1 MQPITVT
8 VGAVASSDV
17 SIAAAQNV
25 VAATTLTLTAGA
37 ASIAYPAQLN
47 LVTSADYTGINFTVT
62 GTGATGQ
69 TQTEVIAGPN
79 TGSASSVL
87 FYKSVASIVSD
98 GGVGGGAV
106 SVGTTGVT
114 STRWV
119 YFDSWSTGTTA
130 LQCNVTGTV
139 NYTVQS
145 TLDDPNSPTN
155 PVSAVNCVWVDSNDT
170 AVVNSIATVQSNFV
184 FTPVYG
190 RVLMNSGTG
199 TVATTFAQTGVT
211 NL

>member
-25 VAATTLTLTAGA
+25 VSATTLTLTAGA

-47 LVTSADYTGINFTVT
+47 LVTSANYTGINFTVT

-87 FYKSVASIVSD
+87 FYKSVTSIVSS

-130 LQCNVTGTV
+130 LQCNVSGTV

-155 PVSAVNCVWVDSNDT
+155 PVSAVNCVWLDSNDT
-170 AVVNSIATVQSNFV
+170 AVVNASTSVQSNFA

>member
-1 MQPITVT
+1 MQPVSVT

-25 VAATTLTLTAGA
+25 VTATTLTLTAGA

-62 GTGATGQ
+62 GTDANNQ
-69 TQTEVIAGPN
+69 VQTEVLAGPN
-79 TGSASSVL
+79 IGTVSSVL
-87 FYKSVASIVSD
+87 FYKSVTSIVSD

-106 SVGTTGVT
+106 SAGTSGVT

-119 YFDSWSTGTTA
+119 SFDTWSTGTTA

-145 TLDDPNSPTN
+145 TLDNPSDPFH
-155 PVSAVNCVWVDSNDT
+155 PVSAVNCVWIDSGDT
-170 AVVNSIATVQSNFV
+170 GVVNATVTTQSNFF
-184 FTPVYG
+184 FTPVYA

-199 TVATTFAQTGVT
+199 SVTTTFVQTGVT

>member
-62 GTGATGQ
+62 GTGTTGQ

-87 FYKSVASIVSD
+87 FYKSVTSIVSD

-130 LQCNVTGTV
+130 LQCNASGTV

-155 PVSAVNCVWVDSNDT
+155 PVSAVNCVWLDSNDT
-170 AVVNSIATVQSNFV
+170 AVVNASTSVQSNFA

>member
-87 FYKSVASIVSD
+87 FYKSVTSIVSD

-106 SVGTTGVT
+106 SAGTTGVT

>member
-37 ASIAYPAQLN
+37 ASLAYPAQLN
-47 LVTSADYTGINFTVT
+47 LVTSANYTGINFTVT

-79 TGSASSVL
+79 TSSASSVL
-87 FYKSVASIVSD
+87 FYKSVTSIVSS

-130 LQCNVTGTV
+130 LQCNASGTV

-145 TLDDPNSPTN
+145 TLDDPSSPTN
-155 PVSAVNCVWVDSNDT
+155 PVSAVNCVWLDSNDT
-170 AVVNSIATVQSNFV
+170 AVVNASTSVQSNFA

>member
-37 ASIAYPAQLN
+37 ASLAYPAQLN

-62 GTGATGQ
+62 GTDANNQ
-69 TQTEVIAGPN
+69 VQTEVLAGPN
-79 TGSASSVL
+79 TATVSSVL
-87 FYKSVASIVSD
+87 FYKSVTSIVSD

-106 SVGTTGVT
+106 SVGTSGVT

-119 YFDSWSTGTTA
+119 SLDTWSTGTTA
-130 LQCNVTGTV
+130 IQCNVSGTV

-155 PVSAVNCVWVDSNDT
+155 PVSAVNCVWLDSNDT
-170 AVVNSIATVQSNFV
+170 AVVNASTSVQSNFA

-199 TVATTFAQTGVT
+199 TVSATFAQTGVT

>member
-1 MQPITVT
+1 MQPISVT

-37 ASIAYPAQLN
+37 ASLAYPAQLN
-47 LVTSADYTGINFTVT
+47 VVTSADYTGINFTIT

-69 TQTEVIAGPN
+69 TQSEVIAGPN
-79 TGSASSVL
+79 TGTASSVL
-87 FYKSVASIVSD
+87 FYKSVTSVVSS

-119 YFDSWSTGTTA
+119 YFDSWTTGTTA
-130 LQCNVTGTV
+130 LQCNASGTV

-145 TLDDPNSPTN
+145 TLDDPASPTN
-155 PVSAVNCVWVDSNDT
+155 PVSAVNCVWLDSNDS
-170 AVVNSIATVQSNFV
+170 AVVNAITSVQSNFA

-199 TVATTFAQTGVT
+199 SVSTTFAQTGVT

>member
-1 MQPITVT
+1 MQPISVT

-37 ASIAYPAQLN
+37 SSLAYPAQLN
-47 LVTSADYTGINFTVT
+47 LVTSADYTGINFTVV
-62 GTGATGQ
+62 GTDANNQ
-69 TQTEVIAGPN
+69 VQTEVIAGPN
-79 TGSASSVL
+79 TGTASSVL
-87 FYKSVASIVSD
+87 YYKSVTSVTSS
-98 GGVGGGAV
+98 GGVLGGAA
-106 SVGTTGVT
+106 SVGTSGVT

-119 YFDSWSTGTTA
+119 SLDTWSTGTTSI
-130 LQCNVTGTV
+130 QCNAAGTV

-145 TLDDPNSPTN
+145 TLDNPNDPFH
-155 PVSAVNCVWVDSNDT
+155 PVSAVNCTWLDSNDSG
-170 AVVNSIATVQSNFV
+170 AVNAISTIQSNFA
-184 FTPVYG
+184 FTPVFA

-199 TVATTFAQTGVT
+199 TVTTTFAQTGVT